1 MSIFALK
8 NYRWG
13 LLLLLCRF
21 MTRILCFSMVGFFF
35 FPTGCCLF
43 ITSFSC
49 DIEQVF
55 DKKLREGVS
64 SVSLDA
70 NKTHSLFLFY
80 FQRITWDSMDRD
92 RELCIVKG
100 KSEVRTYFNLMMHGE
115 KLAEIMS
122 LENQL
127 KQPDFSK
134 WQFEM
139 HL

>member
-1 MSIFALK
+1 MQTKL
-8 NYRWG
+8 
-13 LLLLLCRF
+13 
-21 MTRILCFSMVGFFF
+21 ILYFSF
-35 FPTGCCLF
+35 
-43 ITSFSC
+43 
-49 DIEQVF
+49 
-55 DKKLREGVS
+55 
-64 SVSLDA
+64 
-70 NKTHSLFLFY
+70 